1 MTKIVFLRHGL
12 STWNVE
18 NRFTGWTDIDL
29 APQGIDEAREAGR
42 LLKHY
47 GFEFDCMF
55 TSVLKRAIRTLWLVQ
70 DTMDCMWL
78 PVVKEW
84 RLNERHYGALQGLNK
99 AETAQQYGDAQVHE
113 WRRSYG
119 VQPPPLPETDP
130 RLPWRDRRYDGIDPG
145 RLPRTESL
153 ADTMVRTAACWND
166 SILPRVEAGQRTLLV
181 AHGNSIRALVKLL
194 ENLDDDEIMGVE
206 IPTGVPLVYEFD
218 SKMKVTAHHYLQ
230 RPPHTAAG

>member
-18 NRFTGWTDIDL
+18 NRFTGWTDVDL
-29 APQGIDEAREAGR
+29 APKGIEEAREAGH

-47 GFEFDCMF
+47 GFEFDCML

-70 DTMDCMWL
+70 ETMDCMWL
-78 PVVKEW
+78 PVIKDW

-113 WRRSYG
+113 WRRSYS

-130 RLPWRDRRYDGIDPG
+130 RIPLRDRRYAGIDAE

-153 ADTMVRTAACWND
+153 ADTMVRTAASWNE
-166 SILPRVEAGQRTLLV
+166 SILPRVRAGQRLLLV

-194 ENLDDDEIMGVE
+194 EELNDEEIMGVE

-218 SKMKVTAHHYLQ
+218 SDLKVSAHHYLR
-230 RPPHTAAG
+230 RPAHSAAG